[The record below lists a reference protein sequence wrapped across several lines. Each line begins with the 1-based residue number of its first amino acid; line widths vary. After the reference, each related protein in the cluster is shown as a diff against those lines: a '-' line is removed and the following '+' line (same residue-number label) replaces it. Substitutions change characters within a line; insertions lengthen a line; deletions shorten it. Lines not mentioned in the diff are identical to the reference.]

1 MTKSQGHVLEEDISK
16 GPSWLSLAKRLASVT
31 AVTRPILV
39 TILVHR
45 EIWAL
50 CLTGTL
56 VQRVKHLTCQ
66 VPAGQVE
73 QLAEQLARQLAK
85 QPTQLLAWLLTDQ
98 LAK

>member
-31 AVTRPILV
+31 AVTRP
-39 TILVHR
+39 T
-45 EIWAL
+45 AL
-50 CLTGTL
+50 CLTL

-73 QLAEQLARQLAK
+73 QLAEQLTRQLAK

-98 LAK
+98 PAK

>member
-45 EIWAL
+45 EIRAL

-66 VPAGQVE
+66 VPAVQLE
-73 QLAEQLARQLAK
+73 QLAEQPARQLVE
-85 QPTQLLAWLLTDQ
+85 QPSQLLA
-98 LAK
+98 

>member
-50 CLTGTL
+50 CLTGNTS
-56 VQRVKHLTCQ
+56 
-66 VPAGQVE
+66 PAKS
-73 QLAEQLARQLAK
+73 RQGGWSSW
-85 QPTQLLAWLLTDQ
+85 QSSRRGS
-98 LAK
+98 

>member
-16 GPSWLSLAKRLASVT
+16 GPSWLSLAECLASY
-31 AVTRPILV
+31 AVTRPIPITV
-39 TILVHR
+39 SVHR

-98 LAK
+98 PAK